1 MFGAIVLAAV
11 AATASAP
18 SSTTVPFTLFDN
30 RMLVQASLDGSGPYT
45 MIVDT
50 GSDQLVVTP
59 SVAQSLGLPTRRAGF
74 ANGAGSGSAEL
85 GLTRVPTVTVGSLR
99 FSDVSAAVLDL
110 GPIQRAI
117 GFPHLD
123 GVIGYNMLRRFRVGV
138 DMDGQQL
145 TFSSA
150 PLPVPKT
157 AATAP
162 FTISGGIIR
171 VAAAV
176 DGVDGTFMI
185 DTGDRSSLTLFRHFA
200 EANNF
205 YRDAPVRN
213 VITGIGIGG
222 PVYSD
227 VLRTTVS
234 LFGITI
240 PGVVTRASRDRGGAF
255 AVGGGAAS
263 IGTGLLKRFNIVY
276 DYPDSTIYAWPSR
289 FFHDTD
295 RYSPLIYDNGV
306 LRVEEPTNDPT
317 LLASPPPKLPLHR
330 VNR

>member
-1 MFGAIVLAAV
+1 MFGTIVLAAV
-11 AATASAP
+11 TAAVST
-18 SSTTVPFTLFDN
+18 SSSSTVPFTLFDN
-30 RMLVQASLDGSGPYT
+30 RMLVQVSVDGSGPYT

-50 GSDQLVVTP
+50 GSDQLVITP
-59 SVAQSLGLPTRRAGF
+59 SVAQRLGLATRRAGF

-85 GLTRVPTVTVGSLR
+85 RLTRVPTITVGSLR

-117 GFPHLD
+117 GFPRLD
-123 GVIGYNMLRRFRVGV
+123 GVIGYNMLRRFRIGV
-138 DMDGQQL
+138 DMDDQQL

-150 PLPVPKT
+150 AIPVPKT
-157 AATAP
+157 AVTIP
-162 FTISGGIIR
+162 FTIGGGIMR

-205 YRDAPVRN
+205 YRNASVRN

-234 LFGITI
+234 LFGTTI
-240 PGVVTRASRDRGGAF
+240 SGVVTRASRDRGGAF
-255 AVGGGAAS
+255 AVGGDAAS
-263 IGTGLLKRFNIVY
+263 IGTGLLKRFNVVY
-276 DYPDSTIYAWPSR
+276 DYPNETIFAWPSH
-289 FFHDTD
+289 FFHEPD

-306 LRVEEPTNDPT
+306 LHVEEPAYDPT
-317 LLASPPPKLPLHR
+317 LLVSPQPKP
-330 VNR
+330 N

>member
-1 MFGAIVLAAV
+1 MITMFGMVTLAALLG
-11 AATASAP
+11 AAPAS

-30 RMLVQASLDGSGPYT
+30 RVLVQASIDGSGPYT

-59 SVAQSLGLPTRRAGF
+59 SVAQHLGLATRRAGF
-74 ANGAGSGSAEL
+74 ANGAGSGSAAL
-85 GLTRVPTVTVGSLR
+85 ALTHVPTVTIGSLK

-117 GFPHLD
+117 GFPKLD
-123 GVIGYNMLRRFRVGV
+123 GVIGYNMLRRFRVRV
-138 DMDGQQL
+138 DMDDAQL

-150 PLPVPKT
+150 ALPVPKT
-157 AATAP
+157 AVTVP
-162 FTISGGIIR
+162 FTISGGIVR
-171 VAAAV
+171 VKAAV
-176 DGVDGTFMI
+176 DGVGGTFMI

-227 VLRTTVS
+227 VLRTSVT
-234 LFGITI
+234 LFGTTI

-255 AVGGGAAS
+255 ALGGDAAS

-276 DYPDSTIYAWPSR
+276 DYPNSTIYAWPSHY
-289 FFHDTD
+289 FHDAD
-295 RYSPLIYDNGV
+295 RYSPLIYVNGV
-306 LRVEEPTNDPT
+306 LQVEEPAKDPT
-317 LLASPPPKLPLHR
+317 LIASPVPAMSP
-330 VNR
+330 